1 MKGLLRELCLING
14 TSGDESRV
22 RNAIIEKVKD
32 LCDYRIDNL
41 GNLICFCKGKKSAD
55 KKLMIAAHMDEVGFI
70 VTYINEDGTLCFNEV
85 GGVDTS
91 VVIGRQVTVG
101 SDAISGVIGATAI
114 HNLSKEQRESTPKYS
129 DMYIDIGAESRED
142 AEKIVSLGDSVH
154 FDSEFTQ
161 LGKKYIKAK
170 AIDDRAGCAAM
181 IKLMREGV
189 EYDTYFVF
197 NVQEEV
203 GLRGSMASAFSVAP
217 DFAIVLEATTASDI
231 DGVGGAKRVCSLGNG
246 PVVGFMDRSTLYDK
260 ELYRM
265 AFDIADEL
273 EILCQTKT
281 MIAGGN
287 DSGAIHISRG
297 GVRTIAV
304 SVPCRYIHSPSCV
317 INAEDLE
324 NTLILTREL
333 AKRIHE
339 L

>member
-231 DGVGGAKRVCSLGNG
+231 DGLGGAKRVCSLGNG

-273 EILCQTKT
+273 EIPCQTKT

>member
-1 MKGLLRELCLING
+1 M
-14 TSGDESRV
+14 
-22 RNAIIEKVKD
+22 
-32 LCDYRIDNL
+32 
-41 GNLICFCKGKKSAD
+41 
-55 KKLMIAAHMDEVGFI
+55 
-70 VTYINEDGTLCFNEV
+70 
-85 GGVDTS
+85 
-91 VVIGRQVTVG
+91 
-101 SDAISGVIGATAI
+101 
-114 HNLSKEQRESTPKYS
+114 
-129 DMYIDIGAESRED
+129 
-142 AEKIVSLGDSVH
+142 
-154 FDSEFTQ
+154 
-161 LGKKYIKAK
+161 
-170 AIDDRAGCAAM
+170 
-181 IKLMREGV
+181 
-189 EYDTYFVF
+189 F

>member
-273 EILCQTKT
+273 EIPCQTKT

-333 AKRIHE
+333 AKRIQE